1 MPPSKDKLNL
11 SFEDF
16 LTENNIHGEALLVAE
31 PERWAVLKELYDTV
45 HPKSFVTQ
53 KLFILNKLRHRYP
66 LPEVP

>member
-16 LTENNIHGEALLVAE
+16 LTKNNIHSEAFRGAE
-31 PERWAVLKELYDTV
+31 SERWAALKELYDTV

-66 LPEVP
+66 LPEAP